1 MIISSYDTVC
11 EGFGCLSV
19 DRRRCFH
26 RSSNAYDCS
35 LLNPASVASGVMRAS
50 FTSSSAATNYGD
62 VNDYST
68 STPSNGSSLSMTF
81 RVNGQYYTITETKR
95 ENISLQDI
103 LEYFDFDSGL
113 FIVEYNKVI
122 CPRPDWSN
130 TYIKDKDQIEIITIV
145 GGG

>member
-1 MIISSYDTVC
+1 
-11 EGFGCLSV
+11 
-19 DRRRCFH
+19 
-26 RSSNAYDCS
+26 
-35 LLNPASVASGVMRAS
+35 MRAS

-122 CPRPDWSN
+122 CPRSDWSN

>member
-1 MIISSYDTVC
+1 VIISSYDTVC
-11 EGFGCLSV
+11 AGFGCLSL
-19 DRRRCFH
+19 DRRRCFY

-35 LLNPASVASGVMRAS
+35 LLNPASGVMRAS
-50 FTSSSAATNYGD
+50 FTSSSAPTNYGD

-68 STPSNGSSLSMTF
+68 STTSNSSSLSMMF
-81 RVNGQYYTITETKR
+81 RVNGQYYTITETNR

-122 CPRPDWSN
+122 CPRPDWGS